1 MRSGNATENSSQHEE
16 KTVSTVTAGDNETK
30 NNPKWGVGIGQRFA
44 RSPFSGEDKNV
55 FDVIPV
61 FYYEGERFYLR
72 GLEGGV
78 HLWNNDAFGFDFFIG
93 YRFFDYPEDF
103 DDILN
108 RNTFDAG
115 LRSYYKF
122 AENAQVALNL
132 MTDIDGRFSGTIQ
145 LEKEFSGNRWWLTP
159 LLEIRAKS
167 SDFNSLYYGLDVD
180 DLDAGFDVQAALE
193 SRLHVWRTCI
203 LMHRLVHVCLMMLQV
218 RAP

>member
-1 MRSGNATENSSQHEE
+1 MAFKHISIALLFVIIIVRSGNATENSSQHEE

-93 YRFFDYPEDF
+93 YRFFDFPEDF

-180 DLDAGFDVQAALE
+180 ELDAG
-193 SRLHVWRTCI
+193 R
-203 LMHRLVHVCLMMLQV
+203 
-218 RAP
+218 